1 MRAEHA
7 TDTDVAFVPASFEL
21 LPMLT
26 VADNVALTV
35 RLSGGEPDR
44 AWIAAVL
51 RAVDLDGDGSRR
63 PGELS
68 RGEQLRVALARALA
82 TRPATL
88 VVADPAGAV
97 DSVTR
102 QGTLRTLRHIAA
114 ELGVDVVLAT
124 GDGA

>member
-7 TDTDVAFVPASFEL
+7 TDTAFVPAAFEL

-26 VADNVALTV
+26 VAENVALPV
-35 RLSGGEPDR
+35 HLAGGEPDP

-51 RAVDLDGDGSRR
+51 RVVGLDDDGDRR

-68 RGEQLRVALARALA
+68 RGERLRVALARALA

-88 VVADPAGAV
+88 VVDDPAGAV

-102 QGTLRTLRHIAA
+102 QGALRTLRHIAV
-114 ELGVDVVLAT
+114 ELRVTVVLAA
-124 GDGA
+124 GDAG